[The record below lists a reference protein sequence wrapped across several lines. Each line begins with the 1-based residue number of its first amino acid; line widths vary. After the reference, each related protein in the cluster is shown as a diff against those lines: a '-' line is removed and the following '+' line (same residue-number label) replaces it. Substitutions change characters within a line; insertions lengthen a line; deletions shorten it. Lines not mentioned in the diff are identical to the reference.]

1 VIQGKCFEIGT
12 GTATGRSPTK
22 RLSVEERFTVIPRGV
37 GNHDCNEKR
46 STKDKLKWDDVTE
59 SMVSRNS

>member
-12 GTATGRSPTK
+12 GTAAGRSPTK

-46 STKDKLKWDDVTE
+46 YTKDKLK
-59 SMVSRNS
+59 